1 MDRFFRPYEGKRPF
15 LFISYAHALSEQVV
29 ETIRILHEGGVRLWY
44 DEGIPAG
51 SDWPANIAGH
61 MQGCERVIFF
71 LCKRALVSP
80 NCFSEI
86 RTAARQKK
94 PMLVVRLDESEP
106 TGEWAELLKN
116 APCIDVLPDARSRA
130 AAILKT
136 GFVTRRFRHTWR
148 ERIPWRAMGLVLA
161 LALFLGSAAL
171 FAAVATGR
179 WSPLPALSP
188 PPAVSAAPGPSPSPT
203 PEPEP
208 PAELSGAER
217 FFKIAFPDALQET
230 AVRRALGKPE
240 DEIDRGE
247 LAQIQSLH
255 LAGNMVLRSR
265 QGLEMEADGSCRVNG
280 APAGQ
285 GKVTDLSL
293 LPYMTRLEELTLVC
307 QPLGAL
313 SPLADHVLLRELDL
327 AGSRVTELGALTGL
341 PSLETLHLEYTGVKD
356 LTPLEKLPAL
366 KTVTVSL
373 DMLPLSWDRDA
384 RFEVVLVR

>member
-1 MDRFFRPYEGKRPF
+1 MNRFFKPYEGKRPF
-15 LFISYAHALSEQVV
+15 LFISYAHVSSAQVV

-61 MQGCERVIFF
+61 MQSCERVLFF
-71 LCKRALVSP
+71 LHERALLSP

-86 RTAARQKK
+86 RTAARLKK
-94 PMLVVRLDESEP
+94 PILVVRLDESEP

-116 APCIDVLPDARSRA
+116 APCIGVLPDARSRA
-130 AAILKT
+130 EAILKT

-179 WSPLPALSP
+179 WSPLPA
-188 PPAVSAAPGPSPSPT
+188 PSPT
-203 PEPEP
+203 PAVTAVPSPAPTPVLEP
-208 PAELSGAER
+208 PEELSGAER
-217 FFKIAFPDALQET
+217 FFKIAFPDTLQET
-230 AVRRALGKPE
+230 AVRRALGKAE

-255 LAGNMVLRSR
+255 LAGNMVLRGR

-307 QPLGAL
+307 QPLAAL

-356 LTPLEKLPAL
+356 LTPLQALPAL